1 MITERRKGR
10 DARGAGTV
18 VPSFSI
24 VIPSYS
30 RPAQLAECLRAL
42 SGLEY
47 PRDRFEVIVVEDGGD
62 TPLGE
67 VVAPFESNLTLTL
80 VRQANAGPA
89 AARNAGAERARNEF
103 LAFTDDDCLPEPGW
117 LTGLAEALARAP
129 DCMVGGAIV
138 NAATGRLCSATSQ
151 LIVDLVYRY
160 YNPDPLRARFLAS
173 NNLALPLG
181 GFREIGG
188 FDPTFRTAEDRDLC
202 DRWLHSGRHILYHPD
217 ARVRHAHLL
226 NPWSFSR
233 QHFGYGRGAERF
245 HRLRA
250 IRRSGSLLADSRFH
264 LDIRNWLHYPL
275 TTVPR
280 RQVVPVAALLI
291 LWQAAN
297 LAGFLWETIRRNLL
311 TFRDRALSPSR

>member
-1 MITERRKGR
+1 
-10 DARGAGTV
+10 V

-30 RPAQLAECLRAL
+30 RPVQLAECLRAL
-42 SGLEY
+42 SRLEY
-47 PRDRFEVIVVEDGGD
+47 PRDRFEVIVVVDGGD
-62 TPLGE
+62 TPPGE
-67 VVAPFESNLTLTL
+67 VVAPFESNLALTL

-89 AARNAGAERARNEF
+89 AARNTGAEHARNEF
-103 LAFTDDDCLPEPGW
+103 LAFTDDDCRPERGW
-117 LTGLAEALARAP
+117 LTGLAEALAGAP

-138 NAATGRLCSATSQ
+138 NAATGSLCSVTSQ
-151 LIVDLVYRY
+151 LIADVVYHH
-160 YNPDPLRARFLAS
+160 YNADPLRARFLAS
-173 NNLALPLG
+173 NNLALSLR

-188 FDPTFRTAEDRDLC
+188 FDPSFRTAEDRELC
-202 DRWLHSGRHILYHPD
+202 DRWLHRGRRIVYHPG
-217 ARVRHAHLL
+217 ARVQHAHLL

-250 IRRSGSLLADSRFH
+250 TRRSGSLLADSRFH

-280 RQVVPVAALLI
+280 RQVVPVAALLV
-291 LWQAAN
+291 LWQATN
-297 LAGFLWETIRRNLL
+297 LAGFLWETIRRNLS